1 LPLRRGAR
9 RGKFPKI
16 AGTIIADDMGM
27 KPILRF
33 AILVLPVVA
42 APPAL
47 ADFYK
52 LEGRF
57 QCLERA
63 DAICYDATPSLPP
76 AVAPAAPAPVQAP
89 PRPAPRSAVSTPSA
103 PIDPMRAL
111 ANRIKLK
118 EPAPGD
124 LDQLRRKADTG
135 DRGAIELLAWCAL
148 HGIGTERD
156 PVEAYLLY
164 GKAAA
169 NAVPRARENQAVI
182 YEQDLSQA
190 QRQHVL
196 DLEARATPSQF
207 R

>member
-1 LPLRRGAR
+1 LPIGRGAQ

-16 AGTIIADDMGM
+16 AGTIIADEIGM

-76 AVAPAAPAPVQAP
+76 TPAVAPAAPVQATP
-89 PRPAPRSAVSTPSA
+89 KAAQRSAAAPSA
-103 PIDPMRAL
+103 PVDPMRAL

-124 LDQLRRKADTG
+124 LDLLRRKADTG

-156 PVEAYLLY
+156 PVEAYLRY

-182 YEQDLSQA
+182 YEQDMSQA

-196 DLEARATPSQF
+196 DLEARATPSEL